1 MGVFS
6 GDHPLPDTTDGM
18 ATPGLLQGMHV
29 RSLVVEDP
37 ACCVLQPKK
46 KKPNK
51 QSKAAAPTQ
60 HSIHNVWVTERSEP
74 LPLTPALEQGL
85 RLSAEERLA
94 VRTES
99 SETLPRG
106 PEFMCNRAWGSSHVS
121 MLSGTRQGDLGCQ

>member
-1 MGVFS
+1 MGPRWEAPSSPATGVFS
-6 GDHPLPDTTDGM
+6 GDHPLPCTADRM

-46 KKPNK
+46 KKK
-51 QSKAAAPTQ
+51 SKAAAPTQ

-85 RLSAEERLA
+85 RDFLRK
-94 VRTES
+94 
-99 SETLPRG
+99 RG
-106 PEFMCNRAWGSSHVS
+106 W
-121 MLSGTRQGDLGCQ
+121 L